1 MIRTRHTCSRAATAG
16 WMTLLAIIG
25 ALPRDDRGQSTAEY
39 ALVLLAAATI
49 AMVFV
54 AWAGGTSRIGA
65 LLDGVFDSVI
75 SRIQ

>member
-1 MIRTRHTCSRAATAG
+1 M
-16 WMTLLAIIG
+16 
-25 ALPRDDRGQSTAEY
+25 EY
-39 ALVLLAAATI
+39 ALVLLGAATI

-54 AWAGGTSRIGA
+54 AWAGGTSRIGS